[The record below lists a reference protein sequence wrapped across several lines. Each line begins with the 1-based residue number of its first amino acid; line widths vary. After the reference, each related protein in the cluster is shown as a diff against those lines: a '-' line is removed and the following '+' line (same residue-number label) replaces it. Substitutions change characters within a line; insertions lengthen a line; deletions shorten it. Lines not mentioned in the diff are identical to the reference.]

1 MKVRKIRMQLPETL
15 EVKGMKVLTTKQI
28 AEAYG
33 TTKDK
38 IIYNFNYNKDKYI
51 LGKHYIEVI
60 GEELRRLKRTC
71 ENQMSLKYAKS
82 LYLWTEKGAL
92 LHAKSLNT
100 DKAWEVY
107 DYLVDFYFRVKE
119 QPVVKET
126 KLELVKKPTGR
137 EVVDIPENVKI
148 QKAIKEAEDYITA
161 LSVALKE
168 YNAYRSKKSYED
180 YYMMLNNLSVTTT
193 RKLLD
198 LLELK
203 PNMVVK
209 AGY

>member
-1 MKVRKIRMQLPETL
+1 MQLPKAI
-15 EVKGMKVLTTKQI
+15 EVKGIRVLTTEQL
-28 AEAYG
+28 ARNYG
-33 TTKDK
+33 TQPK
-38 IIYNFNYNKDKYI
+38 ILQYNFSYNKKRYKE
-51 LGKHYIEVI
+51 GKHYIALQ
-60 GEELRRLKRTC
+60 GEELKKFKADL
-71 ENQMSLKYAKS
+71 EIQGNLKYAHT

-126 KLELVKKPTGR
+126 KLEPVKKPSGR
-137 EVVDIPENVKI
+137 EVVDIPENIKI
-148 QKAIKEAEDYITA
+148 QEAIKEAEDYITA

-168 YNAYRSKKSYED
+168 YNAYRSKKSYDD